1 MERSEIKEIVTT
13 NYSRKYRARLKDG
26 TSKIVRLWQTDGGVL
41 AIMNKGKRKWG
52 RELSLWSDH
61 FDEWVSLT
69 LIEHKGNDAYKLFMK
84 RANDAH
90 KMLSQSG
97 LWKDIKEE
105 IERFLSLSED
115 EQREM
120 VDDITTDSYER
131 FYKRIWDGDKK
142 YGWVS
147 TYQVFESFASK
158 RCWKSIAW
166 RRWER
171 EHFNERVSEAIRE
184 GKEFTWRWENGYDNT
199 INIDVKEGL
208 KRGFYSEEYRGCGNG
223 HYYLLFDAT
232 HAIFY
237 EDD

>member
-1 MERSEIKEIVTT
+1 MERSRIEEIV
-13 NYSRKYRARLKDG
+13 NCKYAKKYRVKLNDG
-26 TSKIVRLWQTDGGVL
+26 SSKVVRLWKTDYGAI

-52 RELSLWSDH
+52 RELSYYDI
-61 FDEWVSLT
+61 EKWVSIALV
-69 LIEHKGNDAYKLFMK
+69 EHKGNDAYKLFMK
-84 RANDAH
+84 RAKDAH
-90 KMLSQSG
+90 TILSNSG

-105 IERFLSLSED
+105 IEHFLSLSED

-120 VDDITTDSYER
+120 VNDITTDSYER

-171 EHFNERVSEAIRE
+171 EHLSKKVEEAINE
-184 GKEFTWRWENGYDNT
+184 GKHFSWRWTNGYDNS
-199 INIDVKEGL
+199 IDVDAKDDL
-208 KRGFYSEEYRGCGNG
+208 KRGFYSEEYRHCGNG